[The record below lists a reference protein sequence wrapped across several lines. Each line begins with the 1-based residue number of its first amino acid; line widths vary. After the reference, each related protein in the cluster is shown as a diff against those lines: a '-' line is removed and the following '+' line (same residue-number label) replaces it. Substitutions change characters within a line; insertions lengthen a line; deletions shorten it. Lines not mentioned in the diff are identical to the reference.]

1 MADTARA
8 LENLICSYAERID
21 AGDFPGVAGL
31 FAHGRIQTA
40 GNEAPVTIA
49 SGSDEVLELYRS
61 TTRLHADGTPRTRH
75 LTTNVMIRLS
85 DNGASASARS
95 YFTVLQQVDDSPLQ
109 PIISGR
115 YLDTFHPVDSQWWF
129 QTRIMQ
135 VDLVGD
141 LSHHLLQPLS

>member
-1 MADTARA
+1 
-8 LENLICSYAERID
+8 
-21 AGDFPGVAGL
+21 
-31 FAHGRIQTA
+31 
-40 GNEAPVTIA
+40 
-49 SGSDEVLELYRS
+49 
-61 TTRLHADGTPRTRH
+61 
-75 LTTNVMIRLS
+75 
-85 DNGASASARS
+85 
-95 YFTVLQQVDDSPLQ
+95 VDDSPLQ